1 MRISGSHRQRE
12 ALQARSAAHVS
23 RPLPPRGVGPGIGG
37 RSATVLAWLAR
48 APLVALLAAGIGMAG
63 GAPTEARY
71 TPAVS
76 CEVADFS
83 ITLKLYMPLSRDR
96 TGSPGEAGMKG
107 SLEIHHQKVPKERR
121 VWSLDGKRPAQF
133 WNRDRELK
141 LLLLLG
147 SREDLITLVIET
159 KPRQGES
166 DYVGEFRLL
175 MPEVKLTGKLA
186 CQAG

>member
-1 MRISGSHRQRE
+1 MTEPRAHSSVAMPDLGSE
-12 ALQARSAAHVS
+12 ARRL
-23 RPLPPRGVGPGIGG
+23 LPPQVRGRCMTG
-37 RSATVLAWLAR
+37 LAGLAR
-48 APLVALLAAGIGMAG
+48 AVLATMLAAGLGMA
-63 GAPTEARY
+63 ALPVAEARY

-83 ITLKLYMPLSRDR
+83 MTLRLYMPLSRDR

-141 LLLLLG
+141 LMLLLG
-147 SREDLITLVIET
+147 SREELITLIIET
-159 KPRQGES
+159 KARPGEAEHA
-166 DYVGEFRLL
+166 GEFRLL
-175 MPEVKLTGKLA
+175 TSEVNLSGRLA
-186 CQAG
+186 CRAG